1 VSSANPIQAA
11 LTSAATFTVGAALPL
26 LAAWLV
32 TGTATL
38 WVVTGV
44 TLVVLA
50 ILGALGART
59 GGAPLLRG
67 TLRVLVW
74 GALAMAF
81 TAAVGALFGTVV
93 G

>member
-1 VSSANPIQAA
+1 
-11 LTSAATFTVGAALPL
+11 LPL
-26 LAAWLV
+26 LTAWLV
-32 TGTATL
+32 TGPAAI
-38 WVVTGV
+38 WAVTIV
-44 TLVVLA
+44 TLIVLA